1 MDGWMDGCTDAA
13 LRPTPSL
20 RRAPSDARRR
30 NLRSVHRRLRRASPH
45 FRERRINLNKNARQ
59 SLGSR
64 ASKPAS
70 LRARRETRDAR
81 PIRSVPIRLVRTYD
95 APSVNQSNRG
105 AFAACAHTSRP
116 STCEDGS
123 VVSVG
128 VVVVGVVGVARR
140 FHQSF
145 RRNKNARD
153 SRAPRSIAFP
163 APPR

>member
-1 MDGWMDGCTDAA
+1 MDGWMHG
-13 LRPTPSL
+13 
-20 RRAPSDARRR
+20 RRAPSDAVPPS
-30 NLRSVHRRLRRASPH
+30 RSVRRASTKPS
-45 FRERRINLNKNARQ
+45 FRPPTTPSRVSAL
-59 SLGSR
+59 SR
-64 ASKPAS
+64 ATNKFKQKRPSKPR
-70 LRARRETRDAR
+70 LARVKAGVSSSETRDAR

-153 SRAPRSIAFP
+153 RVGHRDRSLF
-163 APPR
+163 PPRPDDF